1 MKKRI
6 LKTVSITVGL
16 LLLLS
21 FTAFADTGP
30 KPSVVIEL
38 VGLGDEPCYGTLL
51 SQNITNGPNRA
62 WEEGE
67 EMHAYHE
74 DDPDIWRK
82 FVDYKDTD
90 GYYFLQQF
98 WYCNETSGFKWGYYP
113 PDPFKVLLYFPESD
127 TFAVSP
133 VYERYA
139 FDSYYT
145 IDVSDMQLELNVT
158 EALTEASSAPNT
170 IPHTTTEEYTV
181 KQHFTTTPESD
192 KEITTFP
199 TSETASTEPFTYRA
213 DGTTSVTHVLL
224 TAEPSYNYKQEVI
237 SLLAR
242 MAITLLIELAVAVI
256 FGLRRKDIFGFIVGV
271 NVVTQLL
278 LNLILFSVDIN
289 FGSMAFTFY
298 YILLEIAVF
307 ALEAFLYTFFIK
319 KKSIAYS
326 TKKATVYALVA
337 NALSFA
343 AGLALAH
350 IIPGI
355 F

>member
-6 LKTVSITVGL
+6 LKVATITLVL
-16 LLLLS
+16 LLLLP

-51 SQNITNGPNRA
+51 SQDITNGPNQA

-67 EMHAYHE
+67 EMQAYHE

-82 FVDYKDTD
+82 FVDYKDAD

-98 WYCNETSGFKWGYYP
+98 WYCNDTGGFKWGYYP

-127 TFAVSP
+127 TFAVSA

-145 IDVSDMQLELNVT
+145 VDVTDMQVE
-158 EALTEASSAPNT
+158 PD
-170 IPHTTTEEYTV
+170 TTESV
-181 KQHFTTTPESD
+181 
-192 KEITTFP
+192 
-199 TSETASTEPFTYRA
+199 
-213 DGTTSVTHVLL
+213 TSVTHALL
-224 TAEPSYNYKQEVI
+224 TAEPNYNYKQEVI

-242 MAITLLIELAVAVI
+242 IAITLLLELGVAVL
-256 FGLRRKDIFGFIVGV
+256 FGLKRRNIFGFIVCV
-271 NVVTQLL
+271 NVVTQIL
-278 LNLILFSVDIN
+278 LNLILFGVDIN
-289 FGSMAFTFY
+289 YGSMAFTFNY
-298 YILLEIAVF
+298 VLLEIAVF
-307 ALEAFLYTFFIK
+307 VLEAVLYTVYIK
-319 KKSIAYS
+319 KKAIEYS

-337 NALSFA
+337 NSVSFA
-343 AGLALAH
+343 AGLVLAH
-350 IIPGI
+350 VIPGV

>member
-6 LKTVSITVGL
+6 LKIASITIVL

-82 FVDYKDTD
+82 FVDYKDAD

-98 WYCNETSGFKWGYYP
+98 WYCNETGGFKWGYYP

-145 IDVSDMQLELNVT
+145 IDIAE
-158 EALTEASSAPNT
+158 LTELP
-170 IPHTTTEEYTV
+170 TV
-181 KQHFTTTPESD
+181 SD
-192 KEITTFP
+192 KENITAIT
-199 TSETASTEPFTYRA
+199 
-213 DGTTSVTHVLL
+213 DVLL

-242 MAITLLIELAVAVI
+242 MAITLLIELAVALL
-256 FGLRRKDIFGFIVGV
+256 FGLKRKNIFGFIVGV
-271 NVVTQLL
+271 NIVTQLL

-289 FGSMAFTFY
+289 YGSMAFTFY
-298 YILLEIAVF
+298 YILLEFAVF

>member
-6 LKTVSITVGL
+6 LKTVSITIGL

-21 FTAFADTGP
+21 FTAFADMGP

-51 SQNITNGPNRA
+51 CDNITNGPNRA

-67 EMHAYHE
+67 EMYAYHE
-74 DDPDIWRK
+74 DDPEIWRK
-82 FVDYKDTD
+82 FVDYEDTD

-98 WYCNETSGFKWGYYP
+98 WYCNETNGFKWGYYP

-133 VYERYA
+133 IYEQYA
-139 FDSYYT
+139 FDSYYR
-145 IDVSDMQLELNVT
+145 IDIARDLQKPQSFHE
-158 EALTEASSAPNT
+158 
-170 IPHTTTEEYTV
+170 
-181 KQHFTTTPESD
+181 
-192 KEITTFP
+192 
-199 TSETASTEPFTYRA
+199 
-213 DGTTSVTHVLL
+213 GTTSITSICL
-224 TAEPSYNYKQEVI
+224 TAEPSYNYKWEVI

-242 MAITLLIELAVAVI
+242 IAITLVLEIAAALA
-256 FGLRRKDIFGFIVGV
+256 FGFKRKNIFGFIVAI
-271 NVVTQLL
+271 NVITQIL

-289 FGSMAFTFY
+289 RGSMAFTFY

-307 ALEAFLYTFFIK
+307 ALEAFLYTLYIK
-319 KKSIAYS
+319 KKKVDCS
-326 TKKATVYALVA
+326 TKKAVLYAFAA

-343 AGLALAH
+343 AGLGLAH

>member
-6 LKTVSITVGL
+6 LKVATIAIVL
-16 LLLLS
+16 LLLLP

-51 SQNITNGPNRA
+51 SQDITNGPNQA

-82 FVDYKDTD
+82 FVDYKDAD

-98 WYCNETSGFKWGYYP
+98 WYCNETGGFKWGYYP

-127 TFAVSP
+127 TFAVSA

-145 IDVSDMQLELNVT
+145 INVA
-158 EALTEASSAPNT
+158 ELTEQPIAP
-170 IPHTTTEEYTV
+170 E
-181 KQHFTTTPESD
+181 
-192 KEITTFP
+192 KENIT
-199 TSETASTEPFTYRA
+199 AI
-213 DGTTSVTHVLL
+213 THVLL
-224 TAEPSYNYKQEVI
+224 TAEPNYNYKQEVI

-242 MAITLLIELAVAVI
+242 VAITLLLELGVALL
-256 FGLRRKDIFGFIVGV
+256 FGLKRKNIFGFIVCV
-271 NVVTQLL
+271 NVVTQIL
-278 LNLILFSVDIN
+278 LNLILFGVDIN
-289 FGSMAFTFY
+289 YGSMAFTFNY
-298 YILLEIAVF
+298 VLLEIAVF
-307 ALEAFLYTFFIK
+307 ALEAVLYNVYIK
-319 KKSIAYS
+319 KKAVEYS

-337 NALSFA
+337 NAVSFA
-343 AGLALAH
+343 AGLVLAH